1 MATKTIEIQGVSIVM
16 RRHHWTRQTSLKVAR
31 DGKVTVMMPKWTP
44 YKIGELFA
52 HSHTDWIKQ
61 QLDRV
66 DARPDISKLS
76 KPTAS
81 QKKQARQL
89 VEQKLGY
96 WNQWYGFKWNKVFIR
111 DQRTRWGSC
120 SSNANLNFNWKI
132 ITLPESLQDYIIV
145 HELCHLKQANHSPKF
160 WELVGEALDDPKK
173 LRRRL
178 REINLGIDAEI

>member
-1 MATKTIEIQGVSIVM
+1 MTTKNIRVQGIDIVLK
-16 RRHHWTRQTSLKVAR
+16 RHHWTRQTSLKVAR

-52 HSHTDWIKQ
+52 HSHTEWIKKQ
-61 QLDRV
+61 
-66 DARPDISKLS
+66 LS
-76 KPTAS
+76 KAVTPTEKS
-81 QKKQARQL
+81 QSSGPSSLQRKQAKQL
-89 VEQKLGY
+89 VEHKLAY
-96 WNQWYGFKWNKVFIR
+96 WNQRYGFKWNKVFIR

-160 WELVGEALDDPKK
+160 WELMGKALAEPKK
-173 LRRRL
+173 LRREL
-178 REINLGIDAEI
+178 REVSLQVSID